1 MNLTEFLDA
10 LPRGG
15 KKVIALR
22 LGVTPSYLSRLVSG
36 DRSIT
41 AERALQIEEVTGGAV
56 SRQELRPD
64 LQWLPPKR
72 AKSLSKAAPPTM
84 PVTIPAT
91 SHHRQSAAGA
101 VNPSSNAQASP

>member
-1 MNLTEFLDA
+1 MNLAEFLDA

-64 LQWLPPKR
+64 LQWSTPKR
-72 AKSLSKAAPPTM
+72 AKSYSKSAPPTM
-84 PVTIPAT
+84 PATIPAACHQHSST
-91 SHHRQSAAGA
+91 GVA
-101 VNPSSNAQASP
+101 VNPSSTSQASP